1 MGRDALN
8 QTIARDMK
16 RGRRSEVCFKGLAE
30 RRGYTVIETSSSS
43 NIHDHIDFILSREDT
58 PDKITVDVKARKKT
72 SRRSDNY
79 DDENVWVEFNNVRG
93 KPGWLYGKA
102 NKIAF
107 ERAHDFVLVDRE
119 SLKDYCEATV
129 SPALLDSPFDA
140 LYKSFQRNGRKDVIS
155 RVPMKDILHPY
166 SFTIDVEIWKKEVD
180 KAA

>member
-16 RGRRSEVCFKGLAE
+16 RGRKSEICFKGLAE
-30 RRGYTVIETSSSS
+30 RRGYTVIETSAAS
-43 NIHDHIDFILSREDT
+43 NMREHIDFILSRDDS
-58 PDKITVDVKARKKT
+58 PDKIAVDVKARKKT

-79 DDENVWVEFNNVRG
+79 DDENVWIEFNNVRG

-102 NKIAF
+102 DKIAF
-107 ERAHDFVLVDRE
+107 ERAFDFVLVDRE

-129 SPALLDSPFDA
+129 SPALVASPFDA
-140 LYKSFQRNGRKDVIS
+140 VYKSFQRNGRKDVIS

-166 SFTIDVEIWKKEVD
+166 SFTIGVEIWKKEVD
-180 KAA
+180 KTS